1 MSQLPSFDSLCRPRQ
16 RTIPHKSRAQRTQDA
31 QAHPAIG
38 QNAAPQG
45 SASRYVLKCGLL
57 EQLQPCCPEITED
70 RLAVVVVEA
79 ASRKG
84 RRLVSLFSKDE
95 ARGTHQSSLVFHLQQ
110 HQPQL
115 SSTKGFCSPF
125 KYLLATQWKCRY
137 NLSHQSC
144 SPLLS
149 RLCSDRTEQLVHA

>member
-1 MSQLPSFDSLCRPRQ
+1 MSQLPASIACVALGNELF
-16 RTIPHKSRAQRTQDA
+16 RTRAERNATQDA

-57 EQLQPCCPEITED
+57 EQLQPCCPEITDD

-84 RRLVSLFSKDE
+84 RRLASLFSKDE

-137 NLSHQSC
+137 KLSHQSC
-144 SPLLS
+144 SPTAVTAML
-149 RLCSDRTEQLVHA
+149 